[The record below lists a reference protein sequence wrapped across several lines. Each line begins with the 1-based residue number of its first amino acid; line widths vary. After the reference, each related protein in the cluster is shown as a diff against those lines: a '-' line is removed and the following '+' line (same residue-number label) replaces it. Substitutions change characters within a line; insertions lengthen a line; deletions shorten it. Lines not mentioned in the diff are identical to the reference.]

1 MLSLAVPLAAIR
13 IFTHPRHS
21 FELTAD
27 SPACCNECEYVRVC
41 VCEYVSVCAAFC
53 CMRIAWHLYIFHV
66 DKVVATFS
74 YVNAI
79 SRKYVNAYAG
89 QLWEVALA
97 TREKMPLITSTNMSI
112 REIHCWKCRSLCI
125 YLAVVAEVL
134 KCSKFKGHL
143 KGLDQSRIFN
153 W

>member
-21 FELTAD
+21 LKLTAD
-27 SPACCNECEYVRVC
+27 SPASFVC
-41 VCEYVSVCAAFC
+41 ACVSVCAAFC

-134 KCSKFKGHL
+134 KCSKFKGHF